1 MGKIVLTDAEMAVL
15 KKCERAALA
24 LSSLGDMDIKQAEI
38 AVLSRD
44 FSYLVTER
52 FTRLADAILHG
63 YKERRFRLRL
73 WGVVDRRCYVNITPH
88 NEIVIQS
95 ADCARTF
102 TKTDLDNSYD
112 LERLADGCV
121 KEYANGYE

>member
-52 FTRLADAILHG
+52 FTRLADGILHG

-73 WGVVDRRCYVNITPH
+73 YGVGSTLCYVNANAQ
-88 NEIVIQS
+88 NEIRIT
-95 ADCARTF
+95 AIECARTF
-102 TKTDLDNSYD
+102 TQTDLDNIPD

>member
-1 MGKIVLTDAEMAVL
+1 MEKIVLTDAEMAVL
-15 KKCERAALA
+15 KKCEIAALA
-24 LSSLGDMDIKQAEI
+24 LSSLGNMDIKQAEI
-38 AVLSRD
+38 AVISRD
-44 FSYLVTER
+44 FSCLVTER

-73 WGVVDRRCYVNITPH
+73 WGVVDRCRYVDITPH

-102 TKTDLDNSYD
+102 TQTDLDNSYD

>member
-1 MGKIVLTDAEMAVL
+1 MGKIVLTGAEMAVF

-24 LSSLGDMDIKQAEI
+24 LSSLGNMDIKQAEI

-73 WGVVDRRCYVNITPH
+73 WGVTDRSCYVNITPYS
-88 NEIVIQS
+88 EIAIVPVNY
-95 ADCARTF
+95 ARTF
-102 TKTDLDNSYD
+102 TQTDLDNNYD

-121 KEYANGYE
+121 KEYED